1 MMPQE
6 PSQKNDIVTAWSGG
20 EGDIRDAM
28 NADVRVAETYASVP
42 IEGAWQMKNTSM
54 IYLAAVVIAITTIG
68 AAFAAKASSTA
79 ASVGTLSGGPSDSS
93 GGTKVA
99 SITDPILNMKA
110 YSITIPA
117 NWVFEG
123 AVIRGTS
130 CIDGPFP
137 VFRMSTPDGL
147 VGIKQLP
154 RMDWTWSDNPKLAV
168 EGGSDCLPY
177 KKEMSAAE
185 MMKVMI
191 GILQVEFVKDEP
203 TPDLAEMRKKAAA
216 QSMPNLTMTVDKARA
231 TVRYRINKIVMEGR
245 LNTFVSC
252 TTYRKIGRH
261 SCSLGVARTWAP
273 QGKYSDET
281 FKSISR
287 TFAIDQDWNA
297 KRVQI
302 VIQKLNDLSEQSM
315 RTIRKM
321 GEEVTRRSTA
331 QYNAFQQS
339 QDMRQRQHEQFLDT
353 MQRGTDLSMKQ
364 AAASANANH
373 RAADDWCD
381 YSLDLQKR
389 LDPNTGLITKDSS
402 AYNYTWVNETGDRVQ
417 TNNINANP
425 NGNGSGNWTLQEN
438 IH

>member
-1 MMPQE
+1 MK
-6 PSQKNDIVTAWSGG
+6 SKSVTC
-20 EGDIRDAM
+20 
-28 NADVRVAETYASVP
+28 
-42 IEGAWQMKNTSM
+42 
-54 IYLAAVVIAITTIG
+54 LAAVVIAIAAIG
-68 AAFAAKASSTA
+68 ASVSARASWTGVSA
-79 ASVGTLSGGPSDSS
+79 GSADGVPSDSS
-93 GGTKVA
+93 GGTKVV

-110 YSITIPA
+110 YSITIPT
-117 NWVFEG
+117 NWVFDG

-130 CIDGPFP
+130 CNDGPFP

-154 RMDWTWSDNPKLAV
+154 RMDWTWSDNPKLPA
-168 EGGSDCLPY
+168 EAGSDCLPY
-177 KKEMSAAE
+177 KKVMSAAE

-191 GILQVEFVKDEP
+191 GILQVEFVRDEP
-203 TPDLAEMRKKAAA
+203 TPDLAAMQQKAAA
-216 QSMPNLTMTVDKARA
+216 QNMPNLTMTVDKARA
-231 TVRYRINKIVMEGR
+231 AVRYRINKIVMDGR
-245 LNTFVSC
+245 LNIFVGC
-252 TTYRKIGRH
+252 TTYKNIGRH
-261 SCSLGVARTWAP
+261 TCNLGVSRTWAP

-281 FKSISR
+281 FKSVSR
-287 TFAIDQDWNA
+287 TFAIDQEWNA

-315 RTIRKM
+315 RTIRQM
-321 GEEVTRRSTA
+321 GEEATRRSTA
-331 QYNAFQQS
+331 QFNAFQQS

-381 YSLDLQKR
+381 YSLDQQKR

-402 AYNYTWVNETGDRVQ
+402 AYNYTWVNESGDRVQ

-425 NGNGSGNWTLQEN
+425 NGNGTGNWTLQEN
-438 IH
+438 IR

>member
-1 MMPQE
+1 
-6 PSQKNDIVTAWSGG
+6 
-20 EGDIRDAM
+20 
-28 NADVRVAETYASVP
+28 
-42 IEGAWQMKNTSM
+42 MKSKLMTVLVS
-54 IYLAAVVIAITTIG
+54 AVIAMVAIG
-68 AAFAAKASSTA
+68 ATLGAKASSTTALA
-79 ASVGTLSGGPSDSS
+79 ASHSDGPSDSS
-93 GGTKVA
+93 GGSKVA

-154 RMDWTWSDNPKLAV
+154 RMDWSWSDNPKLAV

-177 KKEMSAAE
+177 KKAMSAAE

-203 TPDLAEMRKKAAA
+203 TPDLAEMQKKAAS

-231 TVRYRINKIVMEGR
+231 TVRYRINKMVMEGR

-297 KRVQI
+297 KRMQI

-321 GEEVTRRSTA
+321 GEEATRQSTA

-339 QDMRQRQHEQFLDT
+339 QDMRQRQHQQFLDS

-381 YSLDLQKR
+381 YSLDQQKR

-402 AYNYTWVNETGDRVQ
+402 AYNYTWVNESGDRVQ

-425 NGNGSGNWTLQEN
+425 NGNGTGNWTLQEN